1 MTTYTPTG
9 KPDDVTRYDS
19 RALRRE
25 FELVA
30 EGVNSKSDAGSDS
43 TVSATSMLI
52 ESPAT
57 KTFTAETGKDFAP
70 GQTVYI
76 ARTADPANYNM
87 TGTLVSYARD
97 TTGIMQVSVTSKNGT
112 GTFSDWTIGVSNQSG
127 VTLVSNT
134 FTGHQ
139 NFARATVASHATTAD
154 IWNSGGNQ
162 INFTGTAAVTDFPD
176 APQGGPE
183 RVLICA
189 GACSFTAS
197 ADMEIDGVQP
207 GGVLQCAAKDI
218 VLVRA
223 TSTTTF
229 RLSVTRYTGDNGE
242 SNTVSSAVDITLT
255 SASARLQVITMTAID
270 KKVTLPAATTLARGS
285 PVYIIHNAGSYS
297 FSLINGANGFVAELK
312 PLQSVVL
319 GCSDTSTSAGVWQT
333 HGAEI
338 DKLDKTSG
346 ATVINAVDS
355 REIAVAALT
364 STSAICC
371 FKNNATGKLNAV
383 VLNDGAAPGSVL
395 QLGSDDVFAVA
406 VAAQTPT
413 QATVAYFVSGAL
425 ITKAYVLDIA
435 GNVIT
440 PGTLKTVDNTA
451 TGSAVGNVA
460 LSVLS
465 STQLLCLYLTS
476 TSALKE
482 VVFTISAS
490 VISLSAAVTSS
501 LTSVTSGYQ
510 LLTINAAKV
519 LSSAA
524 PVRLRL
530 QSITAG
536 VPAPVGSLLALDTF
550 GGSDNAQFGMQLLS
564 ADRVL
569 AAYPIAAKNCIVLTV
584 VDVSGTTPAVLQ
596 TRAITAVLETGS
608 VVTAARLTGLDKV
621 YVAWVGESRGVNSMI
636 VTVGADSK
644 IHISPTSQYV
654 DNTAA
659 PGFGYVAACAMSATR
674 VLNVC
679 RNSSTYLS
687 AKFIGVP

>member
-1 MTTYTPTG
+1 MMTYTPTG

-25 FELVA
+25 FELIA
-30 EGVNSKSDAGSDS
+30 EGVNSKSDVGSDS
-43 TVSATSMLI
+43 TVSTTSMLI

-57 KTFTAETGKDFAP
+57 KTFTVETGKNFAI
-70 GQTVYI
+70 GQSVYL
-76 ARTADPANYNM
+76 ADNADPATNNM
-87 TGTLVSYARD
+87 TGILLSYAKE
-97 TTGIMQVSVTSKNGT
+97 TTGVMVVSVTSHNGS
-112 GTFSDWTIGVSNQSG
+112 GTKADWTIGVSNQSG

-176 APQGGPE
+176 APQGGAE

-197 ADMEIDGVQP
+197 ADMEIDGAQP
-207 GGVLQCAAKDI
+207 GGVLQCNAKDI
-218 VLVRA
+218 VIVRA

-229 RLSVTRYTGDNGE
+229 RLSITRYTGNNGE
-242 SNTVSSAVDITLT
+242 SNTVSSAVDVTLT
-255 SASARLQVITMTAID
+255 SASARLQVISMTAPD
-270 KKVTLPAATTLARGS
+270 KKTNLPAATTLARGS
-285 PVYIIHNAGSYS
+285 PVFILHNAGSYA
-297 FSLINGANGFVAELK
+297 FSIMNGAGGFVAELK
-312 PLQSVVL
+312 PLQSTVL
-319 GCSDTSTSAGVWQT
+319 GCSDSSTSAGVWQV

-338 DKLDKTSG
+338 DRLDKTSG

-383 VLNDGAAPGSVL
+383 ILNDGAAPGSIL
-395 QLGSDDVFAVA
+395 QIGTDDVFALA

-413 QATVAYFVSGAL
+413 QATVAYFVLGSL
-425 ITKAYVLDIA
+425 ITKAYVLDIT
-435 GNVIT
+435 GNTIA

-451 TGSAVGNVA
+451 TGSGVGNVA
-460 LSVLS
+460 LSVLN
-465 STQLLCLYLTS
+465 STQLLCLYLTG

-482 VVFTISAS
+482 VVFTISSS
-490 VISLSAAVTSS
+490 VINLSAAVTSS

-519 LSSAA
+519 LSAAA

-550 GGSDNAQFGMQLLS
+550 GAADNAQFGMQLLS

-569 AAYPIAAKNCIVLTV
+569 VAYPIATKNCIILTV

-596 TRAITAVLETGS
+596 TRTITAVLETGS

-621 YVAWVGESRGVNSMI
+621 YVAWAGESRGVDSLV
-636 VTVGADSK
+636 VTVGADSR
-644 IHISPTSQYV
+644 IYVSATSRYI
-654 DNTAA
+654 DSTLT
-659 PGFGYVAACAMSATR
+659 PGFGYIAACALSATR
-674 VLNVC
+674 LLSVC

-687 AKFIGVP
+687 AKFLGAP